1 MNKPGLTPTEQ
12 NLQLMPWSAP
22 RETLRTAERES
33 PDIRPARM
41 RSAFHQR
48 HIHSHGRWKEHGKS
62 TNCCRLAV
70 RPLPRPVA
78 RGEALRKPPQS
89 KSQKFLFSFD
99 GFRLDN
105 QKCRSKCYAPRR
117 ILHLSTGNSSCKRS
131 AAERG
136 LALAR
141 SAALESARSG
151 HRLQRAPAGFG
162 DLETVVGQMTR
173 GENEQLRAMASF
185 MPAGGMH
192 TASTSATGRGQR
204 CRCYGRLATNH
215 YHECPTP
222 ASPPGAART
231 DHPRHAAAACPMTAS
246 TREKSIASSAVASG
260 RSSRHSPQPRPTEQG
275 AGSLSLDTAKSRR
288 ASVAGQP
295 NGAAFFTYGDGGGSL
310 RATRGRC
317 RGGPATPAPEPEW
330 SMT

>member
-70 RPLPRPVA
+70 RPLPRPAA
-78 RGEALRKPPQS
+78 RGEARRKPPQS

-105 QKCRSKCYAPRR
+105 QKCHSKCYAPRR

-151 HRLQRAPAGFG
+151 HRLQRRTGRVRRSRNRGRADDARRERAAPGDGILYAGG
-162 DLETVVGQMTR
+162 RYAHRLNQRDWSGSTLSLLWTACHQPLPRVPHTSISTR
-173 GENEQLRAMASF
+173 G
-185 MPAGGMH
+185 
-192 TASTSATGRGQR
+192 
-204 CRCYGRLATNH
+204 
-215 YHECPTP
+215 CPN
-222 ASPPGAART
+222 
-231 DHPRHAAAACPMTAS
+231 
-246 TREKSIASSAVASG
+246 
-260 RSSRHSPQPRPTEQG
+260 PT
-275 AGSLSLDTAKSRR
+275 
-288 ASVAGQP
+288 
-295 NGAAFFTYGDGGGSL
+295 
-310 RATRGRC
+310 TRGMQLL
-317 RGGPATPAPEPEW
+317 PVL
-330 SMT
+330 